1 MTAMAAKKRKP
12 TRRDLLLV
20 IGRLQQKVGRAMGA
34 NNDRNPNSYAE
45 TRGVLQEALE
55 LCIEVRS
62 CEPSVEGKLGPW
74 GYEPPPRSYQ

>member
-1 MTAMAAKKRKP
+1 MSERKRKP

-20 IGRLQQKVGRAMGA
+20 IGRLQCKIGRAIGA

-55 LCIEVRS
+55 LCIAARGHD
-62 CEPSVEGKLGPW
+62 PPIAGRLGPW
-74 GYEPPPRSYQ
+74 GYEPPRKEFI